1 MTTDDPVSS
10 ASVSHDTGTLEH
22 LTLEDGKLY
31 KPDPMLL
38 REMIG
43 NVFGAFLSPI
53 VERKVKITAWPW
65 LNVRA
70 GAGTSY
76 TIVKRLIYGTVVQ
89 IGEVQVGAGGEQWG
103 WGRCGGEDWISMRWT
118 VKTS

>member
-1 MTTDDPVSS
+1 MTTERAPVSS
-10 ASVSHDTGTLEH
+10 APVSRDTGARVTETH
-22 LTLEDGKLY
+22 Y

-43 NVFGAFLSPI
+43 DVFGAFLSPI

-76 TIVKRLIYGTVVQ
+76 TIVRRLLHGTVVQ
-89 IGEVQVGAGGEQWG
+89 IGEVQVVSVTTNATLGEQWG
-103 WGRCGGEDWISMRWT
+103 RCDGGGWISMRWT
-118 VKTS
+118 VEA

>member
-1 MTTDDPVSS
+1 MTTERV
-10 ASVSHDTGTLEH
+10 SVSRDTGTRITGTH
-22 LTLEDGKLY
+22 Y

-43 NVFGAFLSPI
+43 DVFGAFLSPVI
-53 VERKVKITAWPW
+53 ERKVKITAWPW

-76 TIVKRLIYGTVVQ
+76 TIVRRLLHGTVVQ
-89 IGEVQVGAGGEQWG
+89 IEEVQVVSGGEQWG
-103 WGRCGGEDWISMRWT
+103 RLMDGGWISMRWT
-118 VKTS
+118 IKA

>member
-1 MTTDDPVSS
+1 MTTD
-10 ASVSHDTGTLEH
+10 
-22 LTLEDGKLY
+22 Y
-31 KPDPMLL
+31 KPDPTLL
-38 REMIG
+38 REVIG
-43 NVFGAFLSPI
+43 DVFGAFLSPI

-70 GAGTSY
+70 GAGSNY

-103 WGRCGGEDWISMRWT
+103 RLMDGGWISMRWT
-118 VKTS
+118 VEA

>member
-1 MTTDDPVSS
+1 MSRDPVSS
-10 ASVSHDTGTLEH
+10 APVSCDTGALEH

-43 NVFGAFLSPI
+43 DVFGAFLSPI

-65 LNVRA
+65 LNMRA

-76 TIVKRLIYGTVVQ
+76 TIVKRLLHGTVVQ
-89 IGEVQVGAGGEQWG
+89 IGEVQVVSDGEQWG
-103 WGRCGGEDWISMRWT
+103 RLMDGGWISMRWT
-118 VKTS
+118 VKA

>member
-31 KPDPMLL
+31 KPDPTLL
-38 REMIG
+38 REVIG
-43 NVFGAFLSPI
+43 DVFGAFLSPI

-76 TIVKRLIYGTVVQ
+76 TIVRRLLHGTVVQ
-89 IGEVQVGAGGEQWG
+89 IEEVQVVSGGEQWG
-103 WGRCGGEDWISMRWT
+103 RLMDGGWISMRWT
-118 VKTS
+118 VKA